1 MSDVSDS
8 LVYQLADYHFERLS
22 ARLRRKLKSMPP
34 SGNSR
39 GVKTLY
45 QELRQDYTLEASDL
59 CREAWLDT
67 LHHIVEPMVTELP
80 VTLRR
85 VLYVA
90 TDNGG
95 QECVLLTDGRKVECS
110 GPWIEQAIIGRLGLP

>member
-8 LVYQLADYHFERLS
+8 LVYQLADYHFEQLS

-34 SGNSR
+34 SGNSSR
-39 GVKTLY
+39 AKTLY
-45 QELRQDYTLEASDL
+45 QEFQQDYTMEASDH

-67 LHHIVEPMVTELP
+67 LQHIVEPMIAELP

-85 VLYVA
+85 LLYVA

-95 QECVLLTDGRKVECS
+95 QECLFLTDGREVGCS